1 MVGCCNLL
9 VGFTWLKIWGGES
22 WNFFLANYKIIL
34 TSSSICV
41 CVCVCFMESFS
52 LEIWKKSLQA
62 SSYHWWSW
70 WSLHVH
76 RNPQTL
82 SAYLYTLCEFYS
94 KDDDDHDDHV
104 FNRTY
109 PQNFVA
115 FLFAVMGLL
124 CQIPLN
130 YKMGNNNNTT
140 NSCCCCS
147 TPAFLPSSLDP
158 PHTHLPPEDLLV
170 GRGDR

>member
-1 MVGCCNLL
+1 VFHGKFFFGKIKK
-9 VGFTWLKIWGGES
+9 VFAGFIISLMK
-22 WNFFLANYKIIL
+22 LARPQKPTN
-34 TSSSICV
+34 
-41 CVCVCFMESFS
+41 SFCLFIYS
-52 LEIWKKSLQA
+52 
-62 SSYHWWSW
+62 
-70 WSLHVH
+70 
-76 RNPQTL
+76 
-82 SAYLYTLCEFYS
+82 CEFYS
-94 KDDDDHDDHV
+94 KDDDDDDDHV

-158 PHTHLPPEDLLV
+158 PHTHLPPQDLLV

>member
-1 MVGCCNLL
+1 
-9 VGFTWLKIWGGES
+9 
-22 WNFFLANYKIIL
+22 
-34 TSSSICV
+34 V
-41 CVCVCFMESFS
+41 CVSWKVF
-52 LEIWKKSLQA
+52 LWKNKKSLCR
-62 SSYHWWSW
+62 
-70 WSLHVH
+70 LHH
-76 RNPQTL
+76 IIDEACTSTETHKTL
-82 SAYLYTLCEFYS
+82 SAYLYNSCEFYS
-94 KDDDDHDDHV
+94 KDDDDHDDRV

-158 PHTHLPPEDLLV
+158 PHTHLPPQDLLV